1 MLTVVATLEFS
12 YFLGLCL
19 PALSKSV
26 YFKCQI
32 GPLHYDC
39 TGHPGQFYV
48 LLCNYIININNNSF
62 IYRLILHGWWNSFYI
77 PASFSP
83 WSLLFICYWLY
94 WCIPSFL
101 NIYDVESTC
110 LDFTFNIKY
119 NIMYYYILYQIHND
133 ILYYTMKNTL

>member
-1 MLTVVATLEFS
+1 MENGNDISNFDTEIIFCSLSSEKLYRAYVSRNVMLTVVATLEFS

-48 LLCNYIININNNSF
+48 LLCNYKINIDN
-62 IYRLILHGWWNSFYI
+62 L
-77 PASFSP
+77 
-83 WSLLFICYWLY
+83 
-94 WCIPSFL
+94 
-101 NIYDVESTC
+101 
-110 LDFTFNIKY
+110 
-119 NIMYYYILYQIHND
+119 
-133 ILYYTMKNTL
+133 